1 MSLTPVKSPPKAPN
15 PFVIRDLGQVDPR
28 DFAAVAPVRWAD
40 YPLDERPYSTIEEEY
55 IRSPYPLG
63 VAMLRER
70 WAGIYDEASLL
81 VWNETSRL
89 KAMRFEFQDKA
100 LRETMQQSY
109 AGDAEFVALMLNRE
123 IVELNH
129 LIEHLN
135 AQLDCGYEYARV
147 KGSGAGPL
155 GYVRQPLTVDSR
167 TKLINSRVKLSERL
181 GQLLGLASEITQ
193 VNVKIEGTYESRLVA
208 FMADNDEEYAALKN
222 VIEGGSLSSSSAKEA
237 PQLTGTS
244 GDNQAARV
252 RLEAARGRVI
262 DSVPLPMAGE
272 PVGDTNV

>member
-28 DFAAVAPVRWAD
+28 DFAAASPVRWAD
-40 YPLDERPYSTIEEEY
+40 YPTDERPYSTIEEEY

-63 VAMLRER
+63 IQMLRDR
-70 WAGIYDEASLL
+70 WAGLYDEASLL

-89 KAMRFEFQDKA
+89 KALRFEFQDKT
-100 LRETMQQSY
+100 LRETMKESY
-109 AGDAEFVALMLNRE
+109 AGDSKFVASMLNRE

-147 KGSGAGPL
+147 KGNGAGPL

-167 TKLINSRVKLSERL
+167 SKLINSRVKLSERL

-193 VNVKIEGTYESRLVA
+193 VNVKIEGSYESRLVA

-222 VIEGGSLSSSSAKEA
+222 VIEGGSLSHSPSNAP
-237 PQLTGTS
+237 PQLTASS

-252 RLEAARGRVI
+252 RLEAEKGRVI
-262 DSVPLPMAGE
+262 DSVALPMAGDSD
-272 PVGDTNV
+272 V